1 MRMWAQLTGLRP
13 FYQYLMFLSARRCT
27 NLENKKKK
35 KNSGIVFLI
44 DNIRHHKLLYLMALP
59 VIIYYLVFHFLPMFG
74 LIISFQ
80 RYVPS
85 KGYFGSEWVGLDNF
99 TRFFKDIYFGRL
111 LKNTFQINLL
121 DLIIGFPAPIIF
133 ALMLNEI
140 GSMKFKKITQTI
152 TYMPYFISLVVIC
165 GLISTFTKESGPISY
180 VISAITGKEPQNLL
194 ASPGAF
200 QPLYVIT
207 NIWQGFGWGS
217 IIYFAS
223 LSNVDPELYEA
234 AAIDGA
240 GRFRRMLS
248 VTLPAIA
255 PTIVIMLILRIGNM
269 MSLGYEKIIL
279 LYSPITY
286 STADVISSYVY
297 RVGLVQMDYSY
308 GSAVGLFNSLINLVL
323 IVGAN
328 WVSQRVNETSLW

>member
-1 MRMWAQLTGLRP
+1 MTTTQVKTRGKTAPTS
-13 FYQYLMFLSARRCT
+13 FL
-27 NLENKKKK
+27 KKI
-35 KNSGIVFLI
+35 SQ
-44 DNIRHHKLLYLMALP
+44 NIRRHPILYVMALP
-59 VIIYYLVFHFLPMFG
+59 VIAYYIIFHFLPMFG

-85 KGYFGSEWVGLDNF
+85 KGYFGSDWVGLTNF
-99 TRFFKDIYFGRL
+99 TRFFNDIYFTRL

-121 DLIIGFPAPIIF
+121 DLIIGFPFPIIF
-133 ALMLNEI
+133 ALLLNEV
-140 GSMKFKKITQTI
+140 KNTRFKKVTQTV

-165 GLISTFTKESGPISY
+165 GLIHTFSKENGPL
-180 VISAITGKEPQNLL
+180 AIILASLTGKTPQNLL
-194 ASPGAF
+194 SQPGMF

-223 LSNVDPELYEA
+223 LSGVDPAQYEA
-234 AAIDGA
+234 AVIDGA
-240 GRFRRMLS
+240 GRFRQMLS

-297 RVGLVQMDYSY
+297 RVGIVQMDYSY
-308 GSAVGLFNSLINLVL
+308 GAAVGMFNSLINLTL
-323 IVGAN
+323 ILLAN
-328 WVSQRVNETSLW
+328 TVSRKINETSLW

>member
-1 MRMWAQLTGLRP
+1 MTTTQLKLR
-13 FYQYLMFLSARRCT
+13 QKSAKSSPLQRA
-27 NLENKKKK
+27 LQ
-35 KNSGIVFLI
+35 
-44 DNIRHHKLLYLMALP
+44 NIRRHPVLYLMALP
-59 VIIYYLVFHFLPMFG
+59 VIIYYIVFHFLPMFG

-85 KGYFGSEWVGLDNF
+85 KGYFGSEWVGFSNF
-99 TRFFKDIYFGRL
+99 TRFFNDVYFTRL

-121 DLIIGFPAPIIF
+121 DLIIGFPFPIIF
-133 ALMLNEI
+133 ALLLNEI
-140 GSMKFKKITQTI
+140 RNTAYKKVTQTV

-165 GLISTFTKESGPISY
+165 GLIHTFSKENGPL
-180 VISAITGKEPQNLL
+180 AIIIAAVTGNPPQNLL
-194 ASPGAF
+194 SQPGTF

-223 LSNVDPELYEA
+223 LSGVDPAQYEA
-234 AAIDGA
+234 AVIDGA
-240 GRFRRMLS
+240 GRFRQMLS

-297 RVGLVQMDYSY
+297 RVGIVQMDYSY
-308 GSAVGLFNSLINLVL
+308 GAAVGMFNSLINLTL
-323 IVGAN
+323 ILLAN
-328 WVSQRVNETSLW
+328 TVSRKINETSLW

>member
-1 MRMWAQLTGLRP
+1 MKLQKKPVKRP
-13 FYQYLMFLSARRCT
+13 LFQRA
-27 NLENKKKK
+27 
-35 KNSGIVFLI
+35 GQ
-44 DNIRHHKLLYLMALP
+44 NIRRHPILYLMALP
-59 VIIYYLVFHFLPMFG
+59 VIVYYIVFHFLPMFG
-74 LIISFQ
+74 LVISFQ

-85 KGYFGSEWVGLDNF
+85 KGYFGSEWVGFSNF
-99 TRFFKDIYFGRL
+99 TRFFNDVYFSRL
-111 LKNTFQINLL
+111 LINTFQINLL
-121 DLIIGFPAPIIF
+121 DLVIGFPFPIIF
-133 ALMLNEI
+133 ALLLNEI
-140 GSMKFKKITQTI
+140 RNTSYKKVTQTV

-165 GLISTFTKESGPISY
+165 GLIHTFSKENGPLAIIIS
-180 VISAITGKEPQNLL
+180 SITGNPAQNLL
-194 ASPGAF
+194 SQPSMF

-223 LSNVDPELYEA
+223 LSGVDPTQYEA
-234 AAIDGA
+234 AVIDGA
-240 GRFRRMLS
+240 GRFRQMLS

-297 RVGLVQMDYSY
+297 RVGIVQMDYSY
-308 GSAVGLFNSLINLVL
+308 GAAVGMFNSLINLVL
-323 IVGAN
+323 ILLAN
-328 WVSQRVNETSLW
+328 AVSRKINETSLW

>member
-1 MRMWAQLTGLRP
+1 MTVQI
-13 FYQYLMFLSARRCT
+13 
-27 NLENKKKK
+27 NKVKKADK
-35 KNSGIVFLI
+35 GSLFFRAGQ
-44 DNIRHHKLLYLMALP
+44 NIRRHPVLYLMALP
-59 VIIYYLVFHFLPMFG
+59 VIVYYIVFHFMPMFG

-85 KGYFGSEWVGLDNF
+85 KGYFGSEWVGLANF
-99 TRFFKDIYFGRL
+99 KRFFSDVYFSRL
-111 LKNTFQINLL
+111 LINTFQINLL
-121 DLIIGFPAPIIF
+121 DLIIGFPFPIIF

-140 GSMKFKKITQTI
+140 QSTRYKKLTQTV

-165 GLISTFTKESGPISY
+165 GLIHTFSKESGPLSVIIS
-180 VISAITGKEPQNLL
+180 SITGKPPQNLL
-194 ASPGAF
+194 SQPSMF

-223 LSNVDPELYEA
+223 LSGIDPTQYEA
-234 AAIDGA
+234 AVIDGA
-240 GRFRRMLS
+240 GRFRQMLS

-286 STADVISSYVY
+286 ATADVISSYVY
-297 RVGLVQMDYSY
+297 RIGIVQMDYSY
-308 GSAVGLFNSLINLVL
+308 GSAVGMFNSLINLVL
-323 IVGAN
+323 ILLAN
-328 WVSQRVNETSLW
+328 TVSRRINETSLW

>member
-1 MRMWAQLTGLRP
+1 MEKT
-13 FYQYLMFLSARRCT
+13 
-27 NLENKKKK
+27 KKKG
-35 KNSGIVFLI
+35 SGFGYLV
-44 DNIRHHKLLYLMALP
+44 DNIRHHKVLYLMALP
-59 VIIYYLVFHFLPMFG
+59 VIIYYFVFHFLPMFG

-85 KGYFGSEWVGLDNF
+85 KGYFGSEWVGFDNF

-133 ALMLNEI
+133 ALLLNEI
-140 GSMKFKKITQTI
+140 GSMKFKKVTQTI

-165 GLISTFTKESGPISY
+165 GLISTFTKESGPISFI
-180 VISAITGKEPQNLL
+180 ISAITGKEPQNLL

>member
-1 MRMWAQLTGLRP
+1 MTATQLKLRQKSVKSSP
-13 FYQYLMFLSARRCT
+13 LRRA
-27 NLENKKKK
+27 LQ
-35 KNSGIVFLI
+35 
-44 DNIRHHKLLYLMALP
+44 NIRRHPVLYLMALP
-59 VIIYYLVFHFLPMFG
+59 VIIYYIVFHFLPMFG

-85 KGYFGSEWVGLDNF
+85 KGYFGSEWVGFSNF
-99 TRFFKDIYFGRL
+99 TRFFNDVYFTRL

-121 DLIIGFPAPIIF
+121 DLIIGFPFPIIF
-133 ALMLNEI
+133 ALLLNEI
-140 GSMKFKKITQTI
+140 RNTAYKKVTQTV

-165 GLISTFTKESGPISY
+165 GLIHTFSKENGPL
-180 VISAITGKEPQNLL
+180 AIIIAAVTGNPPQNLL
-194 ASPGAF
+194 SQPGMF

-223 LSNVDPELYEA
+223 LSGVDPAQYEA
-234 AAIDGA
+234 AVIDGA
-240 GRFRRMLS
+240 GRFRQMLS

-297 RVGLVQMDYSY
+297 RVGIVQMDYSY
-308 GSAVGLFNSLINLVL
+308 GAAVGMFNSLINLTL
-323 IVGAN
+323 ILLAN
-328 WVSQRVNETSLW
+328 TISRKINETSLW

>member
-1 MRMWAQLTGLRP
+1 
-13 FYQYLMFLSARRCT
+13 
-27 NLENKKKK
+27 
-35 KNSGIVFLI
+35 
-44 DNIRHHKLLYLMALP
+44 MALP
-59 VIIYYLVFHFLPMFG
+59 VIVYYIVFHFLPMFG
-74 LIISFQ
+74 LVISFQ

-85 KGYFGSEWVGLDNF
+85 KGYFGSEWVGFSNF
-99 TRFFKDIYFGRL
+99 TRFFSDIYFSRL
-111 LKNTFQINLL
+111 LINTFQINLL
-121 DLIIGFPAPIIF
+121 DLVIGFPFPIIF
-133 ALMLNEI
+133 ALLLNEI
-140 GSMKFKKITQTI
+140 RNTRYKKVTQTV

-165 GLISTFTKESGPISY
+165 GLIHTFSKENGPLAILIS
-180 VISAITGKEPQNLL
+180 SITGNPPQNLL
-194 ASPGAF
+194 SQPSMF

-223 LSNVDPELYEA
+223 LSGVDPTQYEA
-234 AAIDGA
+234 AVIDGA
-240 GRFRRMLS
+240 GRFRQMLS

-297 RVGLVQMDYSY
+297 RVGIVQMDYSY
-308 GSAVGLFNSLINLVL
+308 GAAVGMFNSLINLAL
-323 IVGAN
+323 ILLAN
-328 WVSQRVNETSLW
+328 AVSRKINETSLW

>member
-1 MRMWAQLTGLRP
+1 MMDAKVRRP
-13 FYQYLMFLSARRCT
+13 DDPVQNRKPFEKIL
-27 NLENKKKK
+27 
-35 KNSGIVFLI
+35 KNIKG
-44 DNIRHHKLLYLMALP
+44 HPLLYVMAMP
-59 VIIYYLVFHFLPMFG
+59 VILYYFVFHFLPMFG
-74 LIISFQ
+74 LIISFE

-85 KGYFGSEWVGLDNF
+85 LGYFKSQWVGLDNF
-99 TRFFKDIYFGRL
+99 KRFFNDIFFARL
-111 LKNTFQINLL
+111 LKNTFSINLL
-121 DLIIGFPAPIIF
+121 DLIIGFPFPIIF
-133 ALMLNEI
+133 ALLLNEI
-140 GSMKFKKITQTI
+140 KSTKFKKITQTI

-165 GLISTFTKESGPISY
+165 GLIQTFCQESGPLAYI
-180 VISAITGKEPQNLL
+180 VSAITGKPVMNLL
-194 ASPGAF
+194 SSPAYF

-223 LSNVDPELYEA
+223 LTNVDMNLYEA

-240 GRFRRMLS
+240 GRFKRAIH

-286 STADVISSYVY
+286 QTADVISSYTY

-308 GSAVGLFNSLINLVL
+308 GAAVGMFNSLLNLVL
-323 IVGAN
+323 IFTAN
-328 WVSQRVNETSLW
+328 AISRKINETSLW